1 MRIAPNRHGMPLL
14 GLSDLYPRMR
24 RVAAPEFATFTF
36 VALVGSPPRIYNV
49 DVYYSD
55 VVDALINFDGGAGAS
70 ATSPDSFT
78 APEAILL
85 TDIAVVTGG
94 TDTTKLQLL
103 RGNQPT
109 GDFIR
114 HVPHLTTNPNR
125 PSLSLGFRAGT
136 QIRAI
141 QKA

>member
-1 MRIAPNRHGMPLL
+1 MRETLNRQGMPFL
-14 GLSDLYPRMR
+14 GLSDPYSRMR

-36 VALVGSPPRIYNV
+36 LGLQSQRIYNV

-78 APEAILL
+78 APEPLLL

-94 TDTTKLQLL
+94 TDTKKLQIL

-114 HVPHLTTNPNR
+114 HIPHLTTNAMR
-125 PSLSLGFRAGT
+125 PPLRLGFSKGI
-136 QIRAI
+136 QVRAI

>member
-1 MRIAPNRHGMPLL
+1 MKRTLNRQGAPLL
-14 GLSDLYPRMR
+14 GLATAYARMR
-24 RVAAPEFATFTF
+24 RVAAPEYCTF
-36 VALVGSPPRIYNV
+36 VFLGQSTRVYNV

-55 VVDALINFDGGAGAS
+55 VVDGLINWDGGAGAS

-78 APEAILL
+78 APENITLK
-85 TDIAVVTGG
+85 DIAVVTGG
-94 TDTTKLQLL
+94 TDTTKFQLL

-125 PSLSLGFRAGT
+125 PQLNLGFRQGT

>member
-1 MRIAPNRHGMPLL
+1 MEKTLNLHGMPIL
-14 GLSDLYPRMR
+14 GLSMGRPRMR
-24 RVAAPEFATFTF
+24 RVAAPEYCTFIF
-36 VALVGSPPRIYNV
+36 MGMQSRRIYNV

-55 VVDALINFDGGAGAS
+55 VADALINWDGGAGAS
-70 ATSPDSFT
+70 ATSPESFT
-78 APEAILL
+78 APEDLLL

-94 TDTTKLQLL
+94 TDTKKFQLL
-103 RGNQPT
+103 RNNQPT

-125 PSLSLGFRAGT
+125 PQLSLGFRRGT
-136 QIRAI
+136 EVRAI

>member
-1 MRIAPNRHGMPLL
+1 MNKIPNRYGMPLL

-36 VALVGSPPRIYNV
+36 VGLQSRRVYST

-55 VVDALINFDGGAGAS
+55 VVDSLINFDGGAGAS

-78 APEAILL
+78 APENILL

-94 TDTTKLQLL
+94 TDTKKFQIL

-125 PSLSLGFRAGT
+125 PQLSLGFRAGT
-136 QIRAI
+136 QVRAI